1 MKLRIAAFVA
11 ALLVM
16 APALAPGADG
26 IQIDTWL
33 VLGPAEPLAGGETLG
48 ADAALDYDYLLP
60 AQLDPGAG
68 SAVGWA
74 PGRRLSWQPGAAR
87 FSGTQSRRVVYL
99 AAFLEAK
106 RWLQADLNLDSAF
119 PLRVYLDG
127 EKVTRSAA
135 AGKSVSPL
143 ALQPGKHLLLVKGV
157 LPADAGKGQA
167 LQAALAPKTAFKG
180 APPLAVTLEPGRRTA
195 MEDVLQAVNIDGV
208 SISPDGRR
216 VAVRLSQLERG
227 AETAARWLEVLD
239 TGSGDRLFTSRG
251 QGGVADF
258 AWLGGSRRFAFT
270 RTEDGRTRFCQYD
283 IDERS
288 CRTLLDGVSRF
299 SSWWWADD
307 GSFAVF
313 ATSEEADEDK
323 PYRHVRDLDDRFR
336 VPEPR
341 QALTLFQPAAG
352 ARQPLAGFADN
363 FSRVL
368 ISPDQRSLLLI
379 AYDQDPKTRPFH
391 RNVVVLHDLATGKRE
406 KLLDDPWIEDFAWAP
421 DSRRLLLVGGPSAFS
436 GLGSTLAKDTIPN
449 DFDHQAYVFD
459 LRTRKAEALTR
470 AFAPAISEA
479 FWHPNGSLYLKVTD
493 QDYERLYRGS
503 PAERKFAR
511 LETGCDAVEAVS
523 WSRAGRA
530 AYSGSGL
537 GAPQKLYVLD
547 ANGGGRV
554 LKDYNRERFAGV
566 RFGRHESWS
575 FKTRAGR
582 AVGGYLLFPPDF
594 DPARLWPCIVNY
606 YGGTTPIGRN
616 FGGRYPKDWYAANGY
631 VVCVIQPSGCIG
643 YGQEFSSVH
652 VNDWGEVAADD
663 IIRGVEE
670 LLRSRPFIDNRR
682 VGAIGASYG
691 GFMTQV
697 LATKTK
703 LFAGLVSHAGISSLA
718 SYWGV
723 GDWGYSYSGVA
734 SANSFPWNRKD
745 IYVGHSPLFMAE
757 RIETPL
763 LLLHGQE
770 DNNVPPGESY
780 QMYAALRLLGKEAAL
795 VTFPG
800 QQHFVLT
807 PPQRRRWLQT
817 IMAWFD
823 RWLKNEPEWWTGLY
837 PEEK

>member
-1 MKLRIAAFVA
+1 MKLRIAAVVA
-11 ALLVM
+11 ALLVL
-16 APALAPGADG
+16 APALARGADE
-26 IQIDTWL
+26 IKIDTWL
-33 VLGPAEPLAGGETLG
+33 VLGPAEPLVGGETLG
-48 ADAALDYDYLLP
+48 ADAALDYDYLPL
-60 AQLDPGAG
+60 AELEPGAG
-68 SAVGWA
+68 SAVEWA
-74 PGRRLSWQPGAAR
+74 PGRRLQWQPGAAR
-87 FSGTQSRRVVYL
+87 FLGTQSRRVVFL
-99 AAFLEAK
+99 AAYVEAR

-119 PLRVYLDG
+119 PVRVYLDG
-127 EKVTRSAA
+127 EKVTRTAA

-143 ALQPGKHLLLVKGV
+143 ALSAGKHLLLVKGV
-157 LPADAGKGQA
+157 LPADNGKGQP
-167 LQAALAPKTAFKG
+167 LQAALAPKPAFKS
-180 APPLAVTLEPGRRTA
+180 APPLVTLDPGRRTT
-195 MEDVLQAVNIDGV
+195 MDDVLYAVNIDRV

-216 VAVRLSQLERG
+216 VAVTLSRLERG
-227 AETAARWLEVLD
+227 AKTSTRWLEVLD
-239 TGSGDRLFTSRG
+239 AAGGERVFSSLEL
-251 QGGVADF
+251 GGVADF

-270 RTEDGRTRFCQYD
+270 RTQDGQTRFCQYD

-288 CRTLLDGVSRF
+288 SRTLLAGVKNF

-307 GSFAVF
+307 GSFAVY
-313 ATSEEADEDK
+313 ATAEEADEDK
-323 PYRHVRDLDDRFR
+323 PYRQVRGLDDRFR

-341 QALTLFQPAAG
+341 QALVLFQPASG
-352 ARQPLAGFADN
+352 ARQPLSGFDDN

-368 ISPDQRSLLLI
+368 VSPDNRSLLLV
-379 AYDQDPKTRPFH
+379 AYIEDPKTRPFH
-391 RNVVVLHDLATGKRE
+391 RNLVVLHDLASGKRE
-406 KLLDDPWIEDFAWAP
+406 KLLDDPWIEEFAWAP
-421 DSRRLLLVGGPSAFS
+421 DSRRLLLLGGPSAFS
-436 GLGSTLAKDTIPN
+436 GLGSTLPKEAAPN
-449 DFDHQAYVFD
+449 DFDRQAYVFD
-459 LRTRKAEALTR
+459 LRTRKPEAISR
-470 AFAPAISEA
+470 AFAPSIEEA
-479 FWHPNGSLYLKVTD
+479 FWHPNGSLYLKVVD
-493 QDYERLYRGS
+493 QDYDRLYRGS

-511 LETGCDAVEAVS
+511 LETGCDAIEGVS

-547 ANGGGRV
+547 LGGGGRV
-554 LKDYNRERFAGV
+554 LRDYNRGRFAGV
-566 RFGRHESWS
+566 RFGRHENWS
-575 FKTRAGR
+575 FRTKSGR
-582 AVGGYLLFPPDF
+582 TVGGYLLFPPDF

-606 YGGTTPIGRN
+606 YGGTTPVGRN

-652 VNDWGEVAADD
+652 VNDWGEKASDD
-663 IIRGVEE
+663 IVRGVEE
-670 LLRSRPFIDNRR
+670 LLRTHPYIDNRR
-682 VGAIGASYG
+682 VGGIGASYG
-691 GFMTQV
+691 GFMTQY

-723 GDWGYSYSGVA
+723 GDWGYGYSGVA
-734 SANSFPWNRKD
+734 TAGSFPWNRKD

-780 QMYAALRLLGKEAAL
+780 QMYAALKLLGKEAAL

-807 PPQRRRWLQT
+807 PPQRLRWLRT

>member
-1 MKLRIAAFVA
+1 MKLRIAAIVA

-16 APALAPGADG
+16 APALARGADE
-26 IQIDTWL
+26 IKVDNWL

-48 ADAALDYDYLLP
+48 ADAALDYDYLPP
-60 AQLDPGAG
+60 ADLDPVAGGA
-68 SAVGWA
+68 VEWA
-74 PGRRLSWQPGAAR
+74 PGRRLSWQAGAAR
-87 FSGTQSRRVVYL
+87 FFGTQSRRVVYL
-99 AAFLEAK
+99 AAYVEAK

-119 PLRVYLDG
+119 PVRVYLDG
-127 EKVTRSAA
+127 EKVTRTPA

-143 ALQPGKHLLLVKGV
+143 ALAAGKHLLLVKGV
-157 LPADAGKGQA
+157 LPADNGKGQP
-167 LQAALAPKTAFKG
+167 LQAALAPKPAFKA
-180 APPLAVTLEPGRRTA
+180 APLFIGLEPGRLTT
-195 MEDVLQAVNIDGV
+195 MDDVLYAVNIDRV

-216 VAVRLSQLERG
+216 VAVALSRLERG
-227 AETAARWLEVLD
+227 AKSATRWLEVLD
-239 TGSGDRLFTSRG
+239 AAGGERVFSSLEL
-251 QGGVADF
+251 GGVADF
-258 AWLGGSRRFAFT
+258 EWLGGSRRFAFT
-270 RTEDGRTRFCQYD
+270 RTQDGVTRFCQYD
-283 IDERS
+283 LDDRS
-288 CRTLLDGVSRF
+288 SRTLLAGVKNF
-299 SSWWWADD
+299 SSWWWSGD
-307 GSFAVF
+307 GSFAVY
-313 ATSEEADEDK
+313 ATSEPADEEK
-323 PYRHVRDLDDRFR
+323 PYRQVRGLDDRFR

-341 QALTLFQPAAG
+341 LALTLFQPASG
-352 ARQPLAGFADN
+352 AQQPLSGFTDN

-368 ISPDQRSLLLI
+368 ISPDGRSLLLV
-379 AYDQDPKTRPFH
+379 AYQEDPKTRPFH
-391 RNVVVLHDLATGKRE
+391 RNLVVLHDLASGRRE

-421 DSRRLLLVGGPSAFS
+421 DSRRLLLLGGPSAFA
-436 GLGSTLAKDTIPN
+436 GLGSTLPKETVPN
-449 DFDHQAYVFD
+449 DFDRQAYAFD

-470 AFAPAISEA
+470 AFAPSIEEA
-479 FWHPNGSLYLKVTD
+479 FWHPNGSLFLKVTD

-511 LETGCDAVEAVS
+511 LETGCDAVGEVS

-537 GAPQKLYVLD
+537 GSPQKLYVLD
-547 ANGGGRV
+547 LGGGGRV
-554 LKDYNRERFAGV
+554 LKDYNRGRFAGV
-566 RFGRHESWS
+566 RFGRHENWS
-575 FKTRAGR
+575 FRTQAGR
-582 AVGGYLLFPPDF
+582 TVGGYLLFPPDF

-606 YGGTTPIGRN
+606 YGGTTPIGRD

-631 VVCVIQPSGCIG
+631 VVCVIQPSGCVG

-652 VNDWGEVAADD
+652 VNDWGEKASDD

-670 LLRSRPFIDNRR
+670 LLRTHPYIDNRR
-682 VGAIGASYG
+682 VGGIGASYG
-691 GFMTQV
+691 GFMTQY

-703 LFAGLVSHAGISSLA
+703 QFAGLVSHAGISSLA

-734 SANSFPWNRKD
+734 TADSFPWNRKD

-780 QMYAALRLLGKEAAL
+780 QMYAALKLLGKEAAL

-807 PPQRRRWLQT
+807 PPQRLRWLQT

-823 RWLKNEPEWWTGLY
+823 RWLKAEPEWWTGLY